1 MKMIKNERGQG
12 LTEYIVL
19 MMLICVISIATVA
32 TLGKTV
38 RKKIM
43 EAEKQIDSVSSDPD
57 QTYGDG
63 NSNGNGKH

>member
-1 MKMIKNERGQG
+1 MKMVKNERGQG

-43 EAEKQIDSVSSDPD
+43 EAEKQINSVSSDPS
-57 QTYGDG
+57 QTYGQG
-63 NSNGNGKH
+63 FGSN

>member
-1 MKMIKNERGQG
+1 MEMIKNERGQG

-19 MMLICVISIATVA
+19 MMLICVVSIATVA

-43 EAEKQIDSVSSDPD
+43 EAEKQINSVSSDPG
-57 QTYGDG
+57 QTYDG
-63 NSNGNGKH
+63 GGNH

>member
-1 MKMIKNERGQG
+1 MKMVKNERGQG

-43 EAEKQIDSVSSDPD
+43 EAEKQINSVSSDPG
-57 QTYGDG
+57 QTYGNG
-63 NSNGNGKH
+63 PGSN